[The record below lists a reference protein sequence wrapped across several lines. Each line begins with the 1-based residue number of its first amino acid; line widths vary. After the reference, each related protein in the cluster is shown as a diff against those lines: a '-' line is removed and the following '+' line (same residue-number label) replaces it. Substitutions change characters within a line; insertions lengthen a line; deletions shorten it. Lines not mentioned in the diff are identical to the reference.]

1 MYLLRPIRFLAKA
14 LTAECSSR
22 QLALGFAMGLV
33 IGLVPKG
40 NLIAVLLMTILCAS
54 RVNLGAGMLTAFFCS
69 WLGPIVDPVT
79 HRIGL
84 TLLTS
89 RPLEPLWT
97 ALSDL
102 PLASW
107 TRFNNTVVLGSLV
120 LGLVLFY
127 PAYRLSK
134 PLFVRYAPQIGDKLR
149 RFRVVQLLWGTGI
162 TGRLVH
168 E

>member
-1 MYLLRPIRFLAKA
+1 MFLLRPIRFLAKA
-14 LTAECSSR
+14 LTTQCTSR

-40 NLIAVLLMTILCAS
+40 NLTAVLLMTILCAS
-54 RVNLGAGMLTAFFCS
+54 KVNLGAGMLTAFSCS

-84 TLLTS
+84 ALLTS
-89 RPLEPLWT
+89 RPLQPLWT
-97 ALSDL
+97 TLSDL
-102 PLASW
+102 PLALW
-107 TRFNNTVVLGSLV
+107 FRFNNTVVLGSLV

-134 PLFVRYAPQIGDKLR
+134 PLFARYAPQIGDRLQ
-149 RFRVVQLLWGTGI
+149 RFRVVQVLWGTGI
-162 TGRLVH
+162 AGRLAH

>member
-1 MYLLRPIRFLAKA
+1 MFLIRPIRFLAKA

-40 NLIAVLLMTILCAS
+40 NLIAILLMAILSAS
-54 RVNLGAGMLTAFFCS
+54 KVNLGAGMLTAFLCS
-69 WLGPIVDPVT
+69 WLGPFVDPVT

-84 TLLTS
+84 AVLTS
-89 RPLEPLWT
+89 RPLQPLWI

-107 TRFNNTVVLGSLV
+107 SRYNNTVVLGSLI
-120 LGLVLFY
+120 LGLILFY

-134 PLFVRYAPQIGDKLR
+134 PLFARHAPQISDKLR

-162 TGRLVH
+162 AGRLVH
-168 E
+168 D